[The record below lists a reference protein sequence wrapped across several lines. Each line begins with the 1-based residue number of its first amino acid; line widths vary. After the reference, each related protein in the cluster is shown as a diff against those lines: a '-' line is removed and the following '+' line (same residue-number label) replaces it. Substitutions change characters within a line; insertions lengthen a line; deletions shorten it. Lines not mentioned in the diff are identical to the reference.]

1 MPDKWSHTP
10 RYKSARHQATHAQ
23 IQKCQAPSH
32 TRTDTKVPGTKPH
45 IPKLHQPKRE
55 QLSLLSFHIS
65 YTDNYI
71 ISELYYSSVSSA
83 ASSASSGTGSNAFTL
98 RLIFLSAALH
108 STTTASTVSP
118 TL

>member
-1 MPDKWSHTP
+1 MPDKGSHAP
-10 RYKSARHQATHAQ
+10 RYKSARRRVTY
-23 IQKCQAPSH
+23 
-32 TRTDTKVPGTKPH
+32 TKIV
-45 IPKLHQPKRE
+45 QPKRE

-71 ISELYYSSVSSA
+71 ISELYYSSTSSA
-83 ASSASSGTGSNAFTL
+83 TSSASSGTGSNAFTL

-108 STTTASTVSP
+108 STTAASTVSP

>member
-1 MPDKWSHTP
+1 MQKSGVGIDAERL
-10 RYKSARHQATHAQ
+10 RYKSARHKVTYTQTANYKKRATFVA
-23 IQKCQAPSH
+23 
-32 TRTDTKVPGTKPH
+32 
-45 IPKLHQPKRE
+45 L
-55 QLSLLSFHIS
+55 FS

-83 ASSASSGTGSNAFTL
+83 TSSVSSGTGSKAFTL

-108 STTTASTVSP
+108 STTAASTVSP

>member
-32 TRTDTKVPGTKPH
+32 IYQNCT
-45 IPKLHQPKRE
+45 PKRE
-55 QLSLLSFHIS
+55 QLSLLSSHIS

-83 ASSASSGTGSNAFTL
+83 TSSASSGTGSNAFTL